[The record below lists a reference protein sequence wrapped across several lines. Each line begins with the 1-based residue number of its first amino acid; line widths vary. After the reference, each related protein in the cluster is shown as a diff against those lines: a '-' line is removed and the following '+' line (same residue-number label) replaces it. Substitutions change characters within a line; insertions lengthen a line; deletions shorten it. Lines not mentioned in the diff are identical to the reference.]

1 MSANQSTP
9 LTSPTSQRRQRI
21 QRIATPHPAS
31 SSHHHH
37 RQDNTPHPEQEDA
50 PRRLSPIPSIGTISS
65 ADREAVEG
73 YAHLMLSM
81 ARDAGWPAATD
92 NATITTLRDH
102 ARQWLRMA
110 DEPEADPSA
119 ILGWHDMVHRL
130 ANRQPSPA
138 ETLNRLRRRALRRL
152 AGSASPDKAADA
164 LPIMYS
170 IRASIGH
177 RAIDADQIRWYVATL
192 DRWTREALSY
202 RPLAAYP
209 AATAA
214 SLAAFLLT
222 SPTLAPEHRRRLIPL
237 LGDHPRAETFI
248 V

>member
-1 MSANQSTP
+1 MSANQPTP
-9 LTSPTSQRRQRI
+9 LTSPTSQRRPRI
-21 QRIATPHPAS
+21 QRIATAHPAS
-31 SSHHHH
+31 SHHYH
-37 RQDNTPHPEQEDA
+37 RQDNTSHPVQEDA
-50 PRRLSPIPSIGTISS
+50 GRRLSPLPSIDTISS

-81 ARDAGWPAATD
+81 ARDAGWPAASD
-92 NATITTLRDH
+92 NAAITTLRDH

-119 ILGWHDMVHRL
+119 ILGWYDMVHRL

-209 AATAA
+209 APTAA

-237 LGDHPRAETFI
+237 LGDHLRAETFI